1 MWIRIL
7 AAAAVLVSAA
17 VHLKMW
23 FDGVRDQDVIGP
35 AFMLNAVAGVVIA
48 GLLLLWQH
56 WIPAFL
62 TLGFGASTLGAFI
75 IASTVGLFGVHTT
88 WEGVQVWTAAVSE
101 VVAIVTGGLLLLR
114 ALPARSAGQSQHR
127 LALRS
132 PHLH

>member
-1 MWIRIL
+1 MSIRIL

-75 IASTVGLFGVHTT
+75 IAATVGLFGVHTT
-88 WEGVQVWTAAVSE
+88 WEGVQVWTAAVCR
-101 VVAIVTGGLLLLR
+101 GGRDRDRRPAAPACAAR
-114 ALPARSAGQSQHR
+114 ALSRPVAAPACPA
-127 LALRS
+127 
-132 PHLH
+132 

>member
-1 MWIRIL
+1 MSIRIL

-48 GLLLLWQH
+48 ALLLLWQH
-56 WIPAFL
+56 WVPAFL
-62 TLGFGASTLGAFI
+62 AVGFGASTLGAFI
-75 IASTVGLFGVHTT
+75 IASTVGLYGVHTT
-88 WEGVQVWTAAVSE
+88 WEGFQVWTAAISE

-114 ALPARSAGQSQHR
+114 ALPAGSPGQSKHR